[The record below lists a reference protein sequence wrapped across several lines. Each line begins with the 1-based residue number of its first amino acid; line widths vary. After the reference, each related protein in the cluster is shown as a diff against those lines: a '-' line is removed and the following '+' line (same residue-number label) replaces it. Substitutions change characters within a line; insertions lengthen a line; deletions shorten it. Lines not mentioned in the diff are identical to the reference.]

1 MFYKVGLKIYLLGD
15 VMNLTNTMSPQLFLY
30 EKIKPFGLPIAILML
45 MVMMVIPLP
54 SILLDIFFTTNI
66 LLSLLILMVAL
77 HTFRPLDFS
86 SFPTVLL
93 FATILRLGLNV
104 ASTRIVLSAGHTGP
118 DAAGKVIEAF
128 GEFVIAGN
136 YVVGIFVFAILI
148 IINLVVITKGA
159 GRVSEVS
166 ARFTLDAMPGKQ
178 MAIDADL
185 NAGLLTSEEA
195 KQRRDDVAKEADF
208 YGSMDGASKFVKGDA
223 VAGILILLINIIGGL
238 IIGIAQHDLPASVAA
253 ENYIIL
259 SVGDGLVAQI
269 PSLLLAIATAI
280 IVTRVSTSQ
289 DLSQQIGSQIGMK
302 QAWLPS
308 AGVLFLLGLIP
319 GMPNVL
325 FLIASGLTFFIWWR
339 IKQKEDETNDGSDT
353 INENGET
360 VVKEEK
366 DDDNSINLSEIAD
379 NSAISM
385 QLGYGL
391 IQMVDDENDGPLI
404 ARITG
409 VRKQISKELGFIIP
423 PVRIRD
429 DLSLDAN
436 HYRIRIGQEIVAED
450 KVFPQL
456 ILAIPGESAQ
466 TKIEGTDVKD
476 PSFGME
482 ATWIERHQQAKAEN
496 LGYMVVEPESVI
508 ATHLNQVLSSQAN
521 ELLGQDDVQAL
532 LDNLSKTSPQLV
544 SSTVPKLIPLNILT
558 SVLKLLLAERMPIS
572 DLRRILEV
580 LASQNHKNNS
590 PLDIAE
596 SIRPAISGL
605 LIQQIAPL
613 NSPLPVITFSAE
625 LEQMIV
631 NISKQTGANG
641 LILEA
646 SLIQKIVT
654 AVNSVMEKMQ
664 NENRKAV
671 MITAPV
677 IRRDLSH
684 MLRQHI
690 PNLDVL
696 SFTELPDN
704 KKIEVI
710 ANIGSEEQN
719 NN

>member
-1 MFYKVGLKIYLLGD
+1 
-15 VMNLTNTMSPQLFLY
+15 MNLTNTLGGPISLP
-30 EKIKPFGLPIAILML
+30 EKIKPFGLPVAILML

-54 SILLDIFFTTNI
+54 SFLLDIFFTTNI
-66 LLSLLILMVAL
+66 LLSLLILMVSI

-195 KQRRDDVAKEADF
+195 KQRREDIAKEADF

-223 VAGILILLINIIGGL
+223 IAGILILLINIIGGL
-238 IIGIAQHDLPASVAA
+238 IIGIAQHNLPVSTAA

-289 DLSQQIGSQIGMK
+289 DLSKQIGSQIGVK

-308 AGVLFLLGLIP
+308 ACVLFLLGLIP
-319 GMPNVL
+319 GMPNTL
-325 FLIASGLTFFIWWR
+325 FLLGSGLTFFVWWMLR
-339 IKQKEDETNDGSDT
+339 KKSEELEEDIRVSDENNDIED
-353 INENGET
+353 
-360 VVKEEK
+360 VKDE
-366 DDDNSINLSEIAD
+366 NSISLSEIAD

-391 IQMVDDENDGPLI
+391 IQLVDDENEGPLI

-409 VRKQISKELGFIIP
+409 VRKQISKELGFVIP
-423 PVRIRD
+423 QVRIRD
-429 DLSLDAN
+429 DLTLEAN

-450 KVFPQL
+450 KIFPQL
-456 ILAIPGESAQ
+456 LLAIPGDSAQ

-476 PSFGME
+476 PSFNMD
-482 ATWIERHQQAKAEN
+482 ATWIEPHQQARAEN
-496 LGYMVVEPESVI
+496 LGYMVVEPEAVI
-508 ATHLNQVLSSQAN
+508 ATHLNQILSKQAS

-544 SSTVPKLIPLNILT
+544 SSAVPKLIPLNILT
-558 SVLKLLLAERMPIS
+558 SILKSLLAEKMPIS
-572 DLRRILEV
+572 DLKRILEV
-580 LASQNHKNNS
+580 LASQNIKNMS
-590 PLDIAE
+590 PIELAE
-596 SIRPAISGL
+596 AVRPTISGL

-613 NSPLPVITFSAE
+613 NSPLPIITFSAE

-631 NISKQTGANG
+631 NIAKQTGANG

-646 SLIQKIVT
+646 NLIQKIVT
-654 AVNSVMEKMQ
+654 AINNVIEKLQ
-664 NENRKAV
+664 SENRKAV

-690 PNLDVL
+690 PTLDVL

-704 KKIEVI
+704 KKIEVV

-719 NN
+719 KD

>member
-1 MFYKVGLKIYLLGD
+1 
-15 VMNLTNTMSPQLFLY
+15 MNLTNTLASQISLP
-30 EKIKPFGLPIAILML
+30 EKLKPFGLPIAVLML

-54 SILLDIFFTTNI
+54 AFLLDIFFTTNI
-66 LLSLLILMVAL
+66 LLSLLILMVSI

-104 ASTRIVLSAGHTGP
+104 ASTRIVLSEGHTGP

-185 NAGLLTSEEA
+185 NAGLLTSEDA
-195 KQRRDDVAKEADF
+195 KQRREDIAKEADF

-223 VAGILILLINIIGGL
+223 IAGILILLINIIGGL
-238 IIGIAQHDLPASVAA
+238 IIGIAQHNLPVSTAA

-289 DLSQQIGSQIGMK
+289 DLSKQIGSQIGVK

-308 AGVLFLLGLIP
+308 ACVLFLLGLIP
-319 GMPNVL
+319 GMPNTL
-325 FLIASGLTFFIWWR
+325 FLLGSFLTFSVWWIIR
-339 IKQKEDETNDGSDT
+339 KKNEEIEDKITLSNDNQD
-353 INENGET
+353 
-360 VVKEEK
+360 VDDKK
-366 DDDNSINLSEIAD
+366 DDNSISLSDIAD

-391 IQMVDDENDGPLI
+391 IQLVDDENDGPLI

-423 PVRIRD
+423 QVRIRD
-429 DLSLDAN
+429 DLTLEAN

-450 KVFPQL
+450 KIFPQL
-456 ILAIPGESAQ
+456 LLEIPGDSAQ

-476 PSFGME
+476 PSFNMD
-482 ATWIERHQQAKAEN
+482 ATWIEPHQQARAEN
-496 LGYMVVEPESVI
+496 LGYMVVEPEAVI
-508 ATHLNQVLSSQAN
+508 ATHLNQILSKQAA

-532 LDNLSKTSPQLV
+532 LDNLSKSSPQLV
-544 SSTVPKLIPLNILT
+544 SSTVPKLISLNILT
-558 SVLKLLLAERMPIS
+558 SILKSLLAEKMPIS
-572 DLRRILEV
+572 DLKRILEV
-580 LASQNHKNNS
+580 LASQNVKNMS
-590 PLDIAE
+590 PIELAE
-596 SIRPAISGL
+596 AVRPTISGL

-613 NSPLPVITFSAE
+613 NSPLPIITFSAE

-631 NISKQTGANG
+631 NIAKQTGANG

-646 SLIQKIVT
+646 NLIQKIVT
-654 AVNSVMEKMQ
+654 AINNVIEKLQ
-664 NENRKAV
+664 SENRKAV

-690 PNLDVL
+690 PALDVL

-704 KKIEVI
+704 KKIEVV
-710 ANIGSEEQN
+710 ANIGSDEEN
-719 NN
+719 KN

>member
-1 MFYKVGLKIYLLGD
+1 
-15 VMNLTNTMSPQLFLY
+15 MNLTSTLGGQFFIL
-30 EKIKPFGLPIAILML
+30 EKLKPFGLPLAILML

-54 SILLDIFFTTNI
+54 AFLLDVFFTTNI
-66 LLSLLILMVAL
+66 LLSLLILMVSL

-104 ASTRIVLSAGHTGP
+104 ASTRIVLSSGHTGS

-195 KQRRDDVAKEADF
+195 KQRRDDIAKEADF

-223 VAGILILLINIIGGL
+223 IAGILILLINIIGGL
-238 IIGIAQHDLPASVAA
+238 IIGIAQHNLPVSTAA

-289 DLSQQIGSQIGMK
+289 DLSKQIGSQIGIK

-308 AGVLFLLGLIP
+308 AGVLFLLGIIP
-319 GMPNVL
+319 GMPNLL
-325 FLIASGLTFFIWWR
+325 FLTASALTFFIWWN
-339 IKQKEDETNDGSDT
+339 IKKQAESTGEINDKS
-353 INENGET
+353 
-360 VVKEEK
+360 VKENDEDK
-366 DDDNSINLSEIAD
+366 LDNTDDDNTLSLSEIAD

-391 IQMVDDENDGPLI
+391 IQLVDDENDGPLI

-409 VRKQISKELGFIIP
+409 VRKQISKDLGFIIP
-423 PVRIRD
+423 QVRIRD
-429 DLSLDAN
+429 DLSLEAN

-450 KVFPQL
+450 KIFPQL
-456 ILAIPGESAQ
+456 LLAIPGDSAQ

-476 PSFGME
+476 PSFNMD
-482 ATWIERHQQAKAEN
+482 ATWIEPHQQARAEN
-496 LGYMVVEPESVI
+496 LGYMVVEPEAVI
-508 ATHLNQVLSSQAN
+508 ATHLNQILSKQASD
-521 ELLGQDDVQAL
+521 LLGQDDVQAL

-544 SSTVPKLIPLNILT
+544 SSTVPKLVPLNILT
-558 SVLKLLLAERMPIS
+558 SILKLLLIEKMPIS
-572 DLRRILEV
+572 DLKRILEV
-580 LASQNHKNNS
+580 LASLNVKTMS
-590 PLDIAE
+590 PIELAE
-596 SIRPAISGL
+596 AIRPTISSL

-613 NSPLPVITFSAE
+613 NNALPIITFSAE

-631 NISKQTGANG
+631 NIAKQTGANG
-641 LILEA
+641 LILEG
-646 SLIQKIVT
+646 SLIQKIVSSI
-654 AVNSVMEKMQ
+654 NSVMEKMQ
-664 NENRKAV
+664 TENRKAV

-677 IRRDLSH
+677 IRRDLSQ

-690 PNLDVL
+690 PTLDIL

-704 KKIEVI
+704 KKIEVV
-710 ANIGSEEQN
+710 ANIGSDEESN
-719 NN
+719 N

>member
-1 MFYKVGLKIYLLGD
+1 
-15 VMNLTNTMSPQLFLY
+15 MNLTSTLSGQFFLL
-30 EKIKPFGLPIAILML
+30 EKLKPFGLPLAILML

-54 SILLDIFFTTNI
+54 AILLDIFFTTNI
-66 LLSLLILMVAL
+66 LLSLLILMVSL

-118 DAAGKVIEAF
+118 DAAGRVIEAF

-195 KQRRDDVAKEADF
+195 KQRRDDIAKEADF

-223 VAGILILLINIIGGL
+223 IAGILILLINIIGGL
-238 IIGIAQHDLPASVAA
+238 IIGIAQHDLPVSTAA

-289 DLSQQIGSQIGMK
+289 DLSKQIGSQIGIK

-308 AGVLFLLGLIP
+308 AAVLFLLGIIP
-319 GMPNVL
+319 GMPNYL
-325 FLIASGLTFFIWWR
+325 FLIASGLTLFIWWR
-339 IKQKEDETNDGSDT
+339 IKQQNDKLINSSEVQNPSGSEENSEDT
-353 INENGET
+353 
-360 VVKEEK
+360 K
-366 DDDNSINLSEIAD
+366 DENSISLSDIAD

-391 IQMVDDENDGPLI
+391 IQLVDDENDGPLI

-423 PVRIRD
+423 QVRIRD
-429 DLSLDAN
+429 DLSLEAN

-450 KVFPQL
+450 KIFPQL
-456 ILAIPGESAQ
+456 LLAIPGDSAQ

-476 PSFGME
+476 PSFNMD
-482 ATWIERHQQAKAEN
+482 ATWIEPHQQARAEN
-496 LGYMVVEPESVI
+496 LGYMVVEPEAVI
-508 ATHLNQVLSSQAN
+508 ATHLNQVLTKQAS

-532 LDNLSKTSPQLV
+532 LDNLSQTSPQLV
-544 SSTVPKLIPLNILT
+544 ASSVPKVIPLNILT
-558 SVLKLLLAERMPIS
+558 SILKSLLAEKMPIS
-572 DLRRILEV
+572 DLKRILEM
-580 LASQNHKNNS
+580 LTTQNIKNTS
-590 PLDIAE
+590 PIELAE

-613 NSPLPVITFSAE
+613 NSPLPIITFSAE

-631 NISKQTGANG
+631 NIAKQTGANG

-646 SLIQKIVT
+646 SLIQKIVS
-654 AVNSVMEKMQ
+654 AINSVMEKMQ
-664 NENRKAV
+664 SENRKAV

-690 PNLDVL
+690 PTLDVL

-704 KKIEVI
+704 KKIEVV
-710 ANIGSEEQN
+710 ANIGSEETN

>member
-631 NISKQTGANG
+631 NIAKQTGANG

>member
-1 MFYKVGLKIYLLGD
+1 
-15 VMNLTNTMSPQLFLY
+15 MNLTNTFGGPISLP
-30 EKIKPFGLPIAILML
+30 ERIKPFGLPVAILML

-54 SILLDIFFTTNI
+54 SFLLDIFFTTNI
-66 LLSLLILMVAL
+66 LLSLLILMVSI

-104 ASTRIVLSAGHTGP
+104 ASTRIVLSEGHTGP

-195 KQRRDDVAKEADF
+195 KQRREDIAKEADF

-223 VAGILILLINIIGGL
+223 IAGILILLINIIGGL
-238 IIGIAQHDLPASVAA
+238 IIGIAQHNLPVSTAA

-289 DLSQQIGSQIGMK
+289 DLSKQIGSQIGVK

-308 AGVLFLLGLIP
+308 ACVLFLLGLIP
-319 GMPNVL
+319 GMPNTL
-325 FLIASGLTFFIWWR
+325 FLVGSGLTFFIWWMLQR
-339 IKQKEDETNDGSDT
+339 KNESFDQDTSLADESIDADN
-353 INENGET
+353 
-360 VVKEEK
+360 EK
-366 DDDNSINLSEIAD
+366 DNNSISLSEIAD
-379 NSAISM
+379 NSSISM

-391 IQMVDDENDGPLI
+391 IQLVDDENEGPLI

-409 VRKQISKELGFIIP
+409 VRKQISKELGFVIP
-423 PVRIRD
+423 QVRIRD
-429 DLSLDAN
+429 DLTLEAN

-450 KVFPQL
+450 KIFPQL
-456 ILAIPGESAQ
+456 LLAIPGDSAQ

-476 PSFGME
+476 PSFNMD
-482 ATWIERHQQAKAEN
+482 ATWIEPHQQARAEN
-496 LGYMVVEPESVI
+496 LGYMVVEPEAVI
-508 ATHLNQVLSSQAN
+508 ATHLNQILSKQAS

-544 SSTVPKLIPLNILT
+544 SSTVPKIISLSVLT
-558 SVLKLLLAERMPIS
+558 SILKSLLAEKMPIS
-572 DLRRILEV
+572 DLKRILEV
-580 LASQNHKNNS
+580 LAGQNIKNMT
-590 PLDIAE
+590 PVELAE
-596 SIRPAISGL
+596 AVRPTISGL

-613 NSPLPVITFSAE
+613 NSPLPIITFSAE

-631 NISKQTGANG
+631 NIAKQTGPNG

-646 SLIQKIVT
+646 NLIQKIVT
-654 AVNSVMEKMQ
+654 AINDVIEKLQ
-664 NENRKAV
+664 NENRKAI

-704 KKIEVI
+704 KKIEVV
-710 ANIGSEEQN
+710 ANIGSDEQN
-719 NN
+719 KN

>member
-1 MFYKVGLKIYLLGD
+1 
-15 VMNLTNTMSPQLFLY
+15 MNLTSTLGGQFFIL
-30 EKIKPFGLPIAILML
+30 EKLKPLGLPLAILML

-54 SILLDIFFTTNI
+54 AFLLDVFFTTNI
-66 LLSLLILMVAL
+66 LLSLLILMVSL

-104 ASTRIVLSAGHTGP
+104 ASTRIVLSSGHTGP

-195 KQRRDDVAKEADF
+195 KQRRDDIAKEADF

-223 VAGILILLINIIGGL
+223 IAGILILLINIIGGL
-238 IIGIAQHDLPASVAA
+238 IIGIAQHNLPVSTAA

-289 DLSQQIGSQIGMK
+289 DLSKQIGSQIGIK

-308 AGVLFLLGLIP
+308 AGVLFLLGIIP
-319 GMPNVL
+319 GMPNLL
-325 FLIASGLTFFIWWR
+325 FLTASALTFFIWWT
-339 IKQKEDETNDGSDT
+339 IKKQAESSGEINDKS
-353 INENGET
+353 
-360 VVKEEK
+360 VKENDEDK
-366 DDDNSINLSEIAD
+366 LDNTDDDNTLSLSEIAD

-391 IQMVDDENDGPLI
+391 IQLVDDENDGPLI

-409 VRKQISKELGFIIP
+409 VRKQISKDLGFIIP
-423 PVRIRD
+423 QVRIRD
-429 DLSLDAN
+429 DLSLEAN

-450 KVFPQL
+450 KIFPQL
-456 ILAIPGESAQ
+456 LLAIPGDSAQ

-476 PSFGME
+476 PSFNMD
-482 ATWIERHQQAKAEN
+482 ATWIEPHQQARAEN
-496 LGYMVVEPESVI
+496 LGYMVVEPEAVI
-508 ATHLNQVLSSQAN
+508 ATHLNQILSKQASD
-521 ELLGQDDVQAL
+521 LLGQDDVQAL

-544 SSTVPKLIPLNILT
+544 SSTLPKLVPLNILT
-558 SVLKLLLAERMPIS
+558 SILKLLLIEKMPIS
-572 DLRRILEV
+572 DLKRILEV
-580 LASQNHKNNS
+580 LASLNVKTMS
-590 PLDIAE
+590 PIELAE
-596 SIRPAISGL
+596 AIRPTISSL

-613 NSPLPVITFSAE
+613 NNALPIITFSAE

-631 NISKQTGANG
+631 NIAKQTGANG
-641 LILEA
+641 LILEG
-646 SLIQKIVT
+646 SLIQKIVSSI
-654 AVNSVMEKMQ
+654 NSVMEKLQ
-664 NENRKAV
+664 TENRKAV

-677 IRRDLSH
+677 IRRDLSQ

-690 PNLDVL
+690 PTLDIL

-704 KKIEVI
+704 KKIEVV
-710 ANIGSEEQN
+710 ANIGSDEESN
-719 NN
+719 N